1 MYNFRQ
7 LDRSGCAWISSLKI
21 TIPLS
26 GSADPLQRFCTDI
39 FYHKPV
45 FITRTLMMFSQLKP
59 IAICQHHATQGPAYL
74 QSYLDLCQMP
84 YQIFAIHQG
93 EAPPISSKD
102 YSGIVLLGSNAS
114 VNDSDSWIRQEEKLL
129 QDALTRHRP
138 VLGHCFGGQLL
149 AKVLG
154 AQVRPNA
161 IPQIGWDPVWVTAFP
176 EAKQWLGEQ
185 QELNLFHWHY
195 ETFQIPRGA
204 KRLLFGRYCLNKA
217 FCYGPHL
224 GLQSHLEVTAESV
237 KAWCQQDRPAL
248 LKHRHL
254 HSVQQDAD
262 ILLHLPAKV
271 AALHNAANYTYQQ
284 WLQQVPGYQLCR
296 HQAAHLAC

>member
-1 MYNFRQ
+1 
-7 LDRSGCAWISSLKI
+7 
-21 TIPLS
+21 
-26 GSADPLQRFCTDI
+26 
-39 FYHKPV
+39 
-45 FITRTLMMFSQLKP
+45 MMFSQLKP
-59 IAICQHHATQGPAYL
+59 IAICQHDATQGPAYL

-93 EAPPISSKD
+93 EAPPQSSKD
-102 YSGIVLLGSNAS
+102 YGGVVLLGSNAS
-114 VNDSDSWIRQEEKLL
+114 VNDAYLWIKQEETLL

-161 IPQIGWDPVWVTAFP
+161 VPQIGWDPVRVTAFP

-217 FCYGPHL
+217 FCYGPNL
-224 GLQSHLEVTAESV
+224 GLQSHLEVTADSV
-237 KAWCQQDRPAL
+237 KAWCQQDRQAFIN
-248 LKHRHL
+248 HRHL
-254 HSVQQDAD
+254 HSVQQEAD
-262 ILLHLPAKV
+262 ILHHLPAKV
-271 AALHNAANYTYQQ
+271 AALHKAANYTYHH
-284 WLQQVPGYQLCR
+284 WLQQIPGYRSGQQHLSY
-296 HQAAHLAC
+296 LAC

>member
-1 MYNFRQ
+1 
-7 LDRSGCAWISSLKI
+7 
-21 TIPLS
+21 
-26 GSADPLQRFCTDI
+26 
-39 FYHKPV
+39 
-45 FITRTLMMFSQLKP
+45 MFSQLKP
-59 IAICQHHATQGPAYL
+59 IAICQHDATQGPAYL

-84 YQIFAIHQG
+84 YQIFAIDQG

-114 VNDSDSWIRQEEKLL
+114 VNDRNGWIKQEEKLL
-129 QDALTRHRP
+129 QDALARHRP
-138 VLGHCFGGQLL
+138 ILGHCFGGQLL

-154 AQVRPNA
+154 AEVRPNA
-161 IPQIGWDPVWVTAFP
+161 VPQIGWDPVRVTAFP
-176 EAKQWLGEQ
+176 EAKKWLGEQ

-237 KAWCQQDRPAL
+237 KAWCQQDRSAFF
-248 LKHRHL
+248 KHRHL
-254 HSVQQDAD
+254 HSVQQEAD
-262 ILLHLPAKV
+262 ILQHLPAKV
-271 AALHNAANYTYQQ
+271 AALHKTANYTYQQ
-284 WLQQVPGYQLCR
+284 WLQQVPGYRGYQQQL
-296 HQAAHLAC
+296 AHLAC